1 MKIKYHKNFV
11 KNYSKRISPNKNL
24 DRRFKERCSIFVD
37 DPLNP
42 ILKSHRLLGAKRH
55 LYAFA
60 VTSDIR
66 VVYQKLDSK
75 TVIFV
80 DIGTHNQVY

>member
-11 KNYSKRISPNKNL
+11 KNYSQRISPNKNL
-24 DRRFKERCSIFVD
+24 DRTFKERCSIFVD
-37 DPLNP
+37 DLLNP
-42 ILKSHRLLGAKRH
+42 ILKNHRLLGAKRH

-60 VTSDIR
+60 ITGDIR
-66 VVYQKLDSK
+66 VVYQKLDSN